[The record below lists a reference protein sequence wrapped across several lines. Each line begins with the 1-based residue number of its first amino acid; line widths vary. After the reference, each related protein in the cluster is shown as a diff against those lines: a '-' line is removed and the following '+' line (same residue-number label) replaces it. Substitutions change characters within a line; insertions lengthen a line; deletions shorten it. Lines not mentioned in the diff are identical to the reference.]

1 MKKKYLKPIVMYA
14 KFREKNSSYLAD
26 RKKMDLHK
34 ENKREMKNEKKIC
47 ANSEFIYREI
57 ADESVL
63 IPTGNA
69 AKEFNGLASLNKT
82 GAFLWKLL
90 EQKRT
95 LLELIW
101 LFAEEYELTEREC
114 ADDVAEFLAQ
124 ASTKNLVIWC

>member
-14 KFREKNSSYLAD
+14 DFLEGNSSHLAD
-26 RKKMDLHK
+26 KKRIDLHK
-34 ENKREMKNEKKIC
+34 EKKRKMRNGKKIC

-63 IPTGNA
+63 IPIGNA
-69 AKEFNGLASLNKT
+69 AKGFNGLASLNKT

-101 LFAEEYELTEREC
+101 LFAEEYELTEKES
-114 ADDVAEFLAQ
+114 ADDVVEFLTQ